1 MDAPS
6 LTSRFTNLLAD
17 LSRKRYL
24 GESHAQ
30 VIAAMN
36 QSQMRSLPFV
46 YGSVGFLFL
55 AYSLIQAIFLQEPG
69 MALLVGVG
77 LASALFLFVMWALLR
92 GNRFAPGQAEWLA
105 AVLALVILFSIQLRF
120 YLTAEAK
127 QAANLAL
134 FVFAMSVLFFTTRWY
149 LLMMALAFAS
159 LIYGLFV
166 YAGGQD
172 WQFFVVVFLAATA
185 TGMIAHVGRVLAY
198 GRTEMLRLKEQ
209 SQRQEIARLY
219 DEVQRLNQHLEA
231 KVARRTQALQEAYS
245 RLEKLDKTKTDFITI
260 ASHELLTPL
269 TIINLNAQQFLD
281 DPEIRNNPHHAEWAQ
296 GIDKGVMRLQEVV
309 GSLLDVARIDS
320 EALHLQFAPLDL
332 PFLLRQ
338 VINQFR
344 LPLAERRITVQQAP
358 MADLPEIEADHESLQ
373 KVFYHL
379 MMNAVK
385 YTPDGGEIVINGR
398 STHHH
403 HQPAIQITIADNGIG
418 IDPAVQ
424 PFIFDK
430 FFQTGEVMLH
440 SSGKTKFKGG
450 GSGLGLAI
458 VQGIVA
464 AHNGRVWVESPG
476 LDETACPGSR
486 FHVLLPCWQ
495 KPLGVDS

>member
-1 MDAPS
+1 
-6 LTSRFTNLLAD
+6 
-17 LSRKRYL
+17 
-24 GESHAQ
+24 
-30 VIAAMN
+30 MN
-36 QSQMRSLPFV
+36 RSQMQSLPFI
-46 YGSVGFLFL
+46 YSSVAALFL
-55 AYSLIQAIFLQEPG
+55 VYSLIQVIFLREPG
-69 MALLVGVG
+69 APLLVGVG
-77 LASALFLFVMWALLR
+77 LTSALFLGGMWRLLR
-92 GNRFAPGQAEWLA
+92 GERFSPNQAEWLA

-149 LLMMALAFAS
+149 ILMTLLAFVG
-159 LIYGLFV
+159 LLYGLFV

-172 WQFFVVVFLAATA
+172 WQFFVVIFGAAAA

-198 GRTEMLRLKEQ
+198 GRTELLRLQEEEQ
-209 SQRQEIARLY
+209 RRENARLY
-219 DEVQRLNQHLEA
+219 AEVRELNQLLEA

-269 TIINLNAQQFLD
+269 TIVNLNAQQFLD
-281 DPEIRNNPHHAEWAQ
+281 DPQIRNHPPYAEWAR
-296 GIDKGVMRLQEVV
+296 GIDKGVMRLQEVI

-320 EALHLQFAPLDL
+320 EALRLQYAPLDL

-344 LPLAERRITVQQAP
+344 VPLAERKLTVQLGP
-358 MADLPEIEADHESLQ
+358 MAELPEIEADHEALQ
-373 KVFYHL
+373 KVFYQL
-379 MMNAVK
+379 IMNAVK

-398 STHHH
+398 STLHHH
-403 HQPAIQITIADNGIG
+403 RPAIEITIADSGIG
-418 IDPAVQ
+418 IDPAAQ

-458 VQGIVA
+458 VQGIVE
-464 AHNGRVWVESPG
+464 AHNGRVWVESDG
-476 LDETACPGSR
+476 LDETNCPGSR
-486 FHVLLPCWQ
+486 FHVVLPCQ
-495 KPLGVDS
+495 VGRP